1 MTRGATTSTKMSE
14 ASAETGPFSEA
25 RSGNI
30 AERFRGP
37 PGRGWKVP
45 CGDTTGR
52 AQSQAMPADQPL
64 IPLLE
69 DDLAEPGLIT
79 PIGFTPDGDV
89 PSAVVICF
97 FAELI
102 EQLAQRE
109 DTERVGM
116 LTAAHGQ
123 HPVFSVAHG
132 PGRVTVFHPGVGAPI
147 AAGFLEEVIAAGGRS
162 FVAVGGAGALLPD
175 LVLGHPVIVQSAIRD
190 EGTSYHYAAPGRVID
205 ADPAGVAALCETLD
219 AIGADYV
226 TGRTWTTDA
235 FYREPRTRIARR
247 VEEGCLVVEME
258 AAAFIAVARFRG
270 VRFGQ
275 LLYAGDSVAGAEWDH
290 RDWFNATDTRAGLF
304 DLAATA
310 ALRLDSA

>member
-1 MTRGATTSTKMSE
+1 MARGATTSTKMSE
-14 ASAETGPFSEA
+14 AAETGPFTKHDREHS
-25 RSGNI
+25 
-30 AERFRGP
+30 RGAFVVRP
-37 PGRGWKVP
+37 VGGWKVP
-45 CGDTTGR
+45 CADTTGR

-205 ADPAGVAALCETLD
+205 ADPAGIAALCETLD

>member
-1 MTRGATTSTKMSE
+1 MET
-14 ASAETGPFSEA
+14 ASAATAGPV
-25 RSGNI
+25 GH
-30 AERFRGP
+30 
-37 PGRGWKVP
+37 
-45 CGDTTGR
+45 DL
-52 AQSQAMPADQPL
+52 QAMPADQPL

-89 PSAVVICF
+89 QSAVVICF

-147 AAGFLEEVIAAGGRS
+147 AAGFLEEVIAAGGRYL
-162 FVAVGGAGALLPD
+162 VAVGGAGALLPD

-190 EGTSYHYAAPGRVID
+190 EGT
-205 ADPAGVAALCETLD
+205 
-219 AIGADYV
+219 
-226 TGRTWTTDA
+226 
-235 FYREPRTRIARR
+235 
-247 VEEGCLVVEME
+247 
-258 AAAFIAVARFRG
+258 
-270 VRFGQ
+270 
-275 LLYAGDSVAGAEWDH
+275 
-290 RDWFNATDTRAGLF
+290 
-304 DLAATA
+304 
-310 ALRLDSA
+310 

>member
-1 MTRGATTSTKMSE
+1 VDTGHLLARRVRQTLIAMTDDL
-14 ASAETGPFSEA
+14 P
-25 RSGNI
+25 
-30 AERFRGP
+30 
-37 PGRGWKVP
+37 
-45 CGDTTGR
+45 D
-52 AQSQAMPADQPL
+52 L
-64 IPLLE
+64 PLLE
-69 DDLAEPGLIT
+69 DDLAEPGLIV
-79 PIGFTPDGDV
+79 PRGFTAHGEV

-109 DTERVGM
+109 DTERVGV

-132 PGRVTVFHPGVGAPI
+132 SGRVLVFHPGVGAPI

-162 FVAVGGAGALLPD
+162 FIAVGAAGALLPD
-175 LVLGHPVIVQSAIRD
+175 LVLGHPVVVQSAVRD

-205 ADPAGVAALCETLD
+205 ADPAGVTALRETLD
-219 AIGADYV
+219 AIGADYM

-235 FYREPRTRIARR
+235 FYREPPTRIARR
-247 VEEGCLVVEME
+247 VEEGCLVVDME
-258 AAAFIAVARFRG
+258 ASAFIAVARFRG
-270 VRFGQ
+270 VRLGQ
-275 LLYAGDSVAGAEWDH
+275 LLYAGDSVAGVEWDH
-290 RDWFNATDTRAGLF
+290 RDWFDAVDIRSRLF

>member
-1 MTRGATTSTKMSE
+1 MEGTIWAMVSY
-14 ASAETGPFSEA
+14 
-25 RSGNI
+25 
-30 AERFRGP
+30 P
-37 PGRGWKVP
+37 P
-45 CGDTTGR
+45 
-52 AQSQAMPADQPL
+52 L
-64 IPLLE
+64 LPLLE

-79 PIGFTPDGDV
+79 PIGFTHGDV
-89 PSAVVICF
+89 PPAVVICF

-109 DTERVGM
+109 DTEQIGV

-123 HPVFSVAHG
+123 HPVFSVVHG
-132 PGRVTVFHPGVGAPI
+132 SGRVMVFHPGVGAPI

-175 LVLGHPVIVQSAIRD
+175 LVLGHPVVVQSAVRD

-205 ADPAGVAALCETLD
+205 ADPAGVTALCETLD
-219 AIGADYV
+219 GIGADYL

-270 VRFGQ
+270 VRLGQ
-275 LLYAGDSVAGAEWDH
+275 LLYSGDSVAGAEWDH
-290 RDWFNATDTRAGLF
+290 RDWFNAVDIRSRLF

>member
-1 MTRGATTSTKMSE
+1 
-14 ASAETGPFSEA
+14 
-25 RSGNI
+25 
-30 AERFRGP
+30 
-37 PGRGWKVP
+37 
-45 CGDTTGR
+45 
-52 AQSQAMPADQPL
+52 MPAYPPL
-64 IPLLE
+64 LPLLE

-79 PIGFTPDGDV
+79 PRGFTPHGDV

-109 DTERVGM
+109 DTERVGV
-116 LTAAHGQ
+116 LTAAHGEHQ
-123 HPVFSVAHG
+123 VFSVAHG
-132 PGRVTVFHPGVGAPI
+132 TGRVTVFHPGVGAPI
-147 AAGFLEEVIAAGGRS
+147 AAAFLEEVIAAGGRS

-175 LVLGHPVIVQSAIRD
+175 LVLGHPVVVQSAVRD
-190 EGTSYHYAAPGRVID
+190 EGTSYHYAAPARVID
-205 ADPAGVAALCETLD
+205 ADPAGVAALRETLD
-219 AIGADYV
+219 AIGADYM

-247 VEEGCLVVEME
+247 IEEECLVVEME

-270 VRFGQ
+270 VRLGQ

-290 RDWFNATDTRAGLF
+290 RDWYNAADIRSRLF

>member
-1 MTRGATTSTKMSE
+1 MTDDL
-14 ASAETGPFSEA
+14 PH
-25 RSGNI
+25 
-30 AERFRGP
+30 
-37 PGRGWKVP
+37 V
-45 CGDTTGR
+45 
-52 AQSQAMPADQPL
+52 
-64 IPLLE
+64 PLLE
-69 DDLAEPGLIT
+69 DDLAEPGLIV
-79 PIGFTPDGDV
+79 PSGFTPHGDV

-109 DTERVGM
+109 DTERVGV

-132 PGRVTVFHPGVGAPI
+132 SGRVMVFHPGVGAPI

-162 FVAVGGAGALLPD
+162 FIAVGGAGALLPD
-175 LVLGHPVIVQSAIRD
+175 LVLGHPVIVQSAVRD

-205 ADPAGVAALCETLD
+205 ADPAGVTALRETLD
-219 AIGADYV
+219 AIGADYL

-235 FYREPRTRIARR
+235 FYREPHTRIARR

-258 AAAFIAVARFRG
+258 ASAFIAVARFRG
-270 VRFGQ
+270 VRLGQ
-275 LLYAGDSVAGAEWDH
+275 LLYAGDSLAGVEWDH
-290 RDWFNATDTRAGLF
+290 RDWFNAVDIRSRLF